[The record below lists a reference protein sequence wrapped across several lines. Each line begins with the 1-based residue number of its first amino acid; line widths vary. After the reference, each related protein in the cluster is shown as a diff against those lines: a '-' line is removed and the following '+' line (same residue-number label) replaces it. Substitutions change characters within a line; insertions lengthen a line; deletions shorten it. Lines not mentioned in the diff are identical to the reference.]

1 MNIMSA
7 SPQTPIITPSLRTR
21 RTPFSD
27 GVEKAGV
34 KSYTVYNHMLL
45 ASQFGDFVQDYH
57 HLKKHVQIWDVAVQ
71 RQVRIKGRDSQKLMH
86 LLSPRD
92 LTKMSD
98 DQCFYIPLVDQ
109 SGGMLN
115 DPLALKIE
123 ENEYWISIA
132 DSDYLLYALGVS
144 DALNLDVQIDEPD
157 ISPLAVQGPKAEE
170 LLSKV
175 FGNEVR
181 EIKFFKYKKLLFQGR
196 EMIIAR
202 SGYSKQ
208 GGFEIYVNGFEYGM
222 PLWEKLLANGEEL
235 NVRVGC
241 PNLIER
247 IEGGL
252 LSYGND
258 ISRENTPFEA
268 GLGKFINS
276 KENFIGKKS
285 LESRPFTKKIMPVRI
300 SGEIP
305 PCDRHW
311 DIFSGGQE
319 IGKISSAAFSPD
331 FKCNVAIGMIN
342 TSISVGEPKVEVET
356 HIGMRDAIICQK
368 FWK

>member
-1 MNIMSA
+1 MSA
-7 SPQTPIITPSLRTR
+7 SPKTPMITPTLRTR

-45 ASQFGDFVQDYH
+45 ASQFGDFIQDYH
-57 HLKKHVQIWDVAVQ
+57 HLKKYVQIWDVAVQ
-71 RQVRIKGRDSQKLMH
+71 RQVRIKGHDAQKLMR

-92 LTKMSD
+92 MTKMSE

-115 DPLALKIE
+115 DPVALKIK

-132 DSDYLLYALGVS
+132 DSDYLLYALGVA
-144 DALNLDVQIDEPD
+144 DALHLDVEIDEPD
-157 ISPLAVQGPKAEE
+157 ISPLAVQGPKADE
-170 LLSKV
+170 LMCKI

-181 EIKFFKYKKLLFQGR
+181 DIKFFRYKKLPFKGR
-196 EMIIAR
+196 EMVIAR

-208 GGFEIYVNGFEYGM
+208 GGVEIYVEGFEYGM
-222 PLWEKLLANGEEL
+222 PLWEKLLAEGEEL
-235 NVRVGC
+235 NVKVGC

-258 ISRENTPFEA
+258 ITRENTPFEA

-276 KENFIGKKS
+276 KENFIGRKS
-285 LESRPFTKKIMPVRI
+285 LESRPFTKKILPISI

-311 DIFSGGQE
+311 AVFLGGQA
-319 IGKISSAAFSPD
+319 IGKISSAVFSPD
-331 FKCNVAIGMIN
+331 FACNVAIGMIN
-342 TSISVGEPKVEVET
+342 IKASMAGTQVEVQT
-356 HIGMRDAIICQK
+356 HVGMHNAIIHPK
-368 FWK
+368 FWI